1 MKYRA
6 ARNALVL
13 LAADVEL
20 PFAKHNDKLLQLLAP
35 QFENQ
40 LKEGRTKQ
48 TILKQVKWVLKRPLF
63 GSRPD
68 LLMVAKELGIAYGRT

>member
-6 ARNALVL
+6 ARNALAL

-20 PFAKHNDKLLQLLAP
+20 PFATHNDKLLQLLAP

-48 TILKQVKWVLKRPLF
+48 TILKQVKWVLEKAALRQSARP
-63 GSRPD
+63 PH
-68 LLMVAKELGIAYGRT
+68 GRQRTRHE